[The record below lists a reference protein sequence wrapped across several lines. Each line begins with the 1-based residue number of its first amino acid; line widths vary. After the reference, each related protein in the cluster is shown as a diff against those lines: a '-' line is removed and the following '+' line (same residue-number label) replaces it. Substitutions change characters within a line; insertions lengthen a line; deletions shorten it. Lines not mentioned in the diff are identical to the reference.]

1 MKSLKHLET
10 ALPVTL
16 VSVSL
21 SYEFSQTLTL
31 LVLIT
36 GPTPG
41 GIGAETAITLARAKP
56 KHLIFAARNEAKIQ
70 PLIDKINQE
79 HPEVKISFLKLDLSS
94 QKSVRAGAE
103 KVKSL
108 LAGDRITTLFLNA
121 AIMMCPYS
129 LTEDGV
135 ELQFATNHIG
145 HFLFSNLLLR
155 KELISSRIVVVSS
168 LAAERKPTYLFSNL
182 DDLTYN
188 GGKTYDPVVAY
199 SFSKASNVLYAK
211 RLARLLNPKNIA
223 VFSLNPGSIR
233 TNLQVHMTEETRSS
247 AAAQILKENP
257 DFKYP
262 QPKTLQQGAATQLRA
277 ALDPSLAGDSGAY
290 LNDCQVKNSS
300 LLTEAEVFEHQ
311 VWEASEKLVGEKFDF

>member
-1 MKSLKHLET
+1 MKSSTHLET
-10 ALPVTL
+10 ALSATL
-16 VSVSL
+16 VSASL
-21 SYEFSQTLTL
+21 SYRLSQTLTS

-56 KHLIFAARNEAKIQ
+56 KHMIFAGRTEGKIQ
-70 PLIDKINQE
+70 PLINQINQE
-79 HPEVKISFLKLDLSS
+79 HPEIKISFLELDLSS

-103 KVKSL
+103 RVKSL
-108 LAGDRITTLFLNA
+108 LAGDKITALILNA

-155 KELISSRIVVVSS
+155 KELIGSRIVVVSS
-168 LAAERKPTYLFSNL
+168 LASERKPSYLFSNL
-182 DDLTYN
+182 DDVTYN

-211 RLARLLNPKNIA
+211 RLARLLKPKNIT

-233 TNLQVHMTEETRSS
+233 TNLQVHMTDETRNS
-247 AAAQILKENP
+247 AVAQLLKENP

-262 QPKTLQQGAATQLRA
+262 QPKTLQQGAATQLCA
-277 ALDPSLAGDSGAY
+277 ALDPSLADDSGAY
-290 LNDCQVKNSS
+290 LNDCQVKHSS
-300 LLTEAEVFEHQ
+300 LLTEAEAFEDQ
-311 VWEASEKLVGEKFDF
+311 IWELSEKLVGEKFDF